1 MKKRIP
7 FFLILSLCLS
17 GCGLLGIPKAYE
29 EGTGETLP
37 KFRMEEKTFHYPET
51 VTVSYPDGTS
61 ACTEYLYKDAVGADR
76 LVYKHCTG
84 LIYYEN
90 DQEISRED
98 WEPDA
103 QGNPVT
109 TTAHPDGTP
118 TAFTYRYDE
127 ENRMTQKTCS
137 VNGQPDYIVEYT
149 YDKNGLLLSEEFLGS
164 FTQLTEYTYDAN
176 DRVTEKRITTDGVL
190 TDRTETA
197 YDAGGAIRAVFHY
210 DGKGDLICREEYS
223 TDGSY
228 ETVYVYDSSD
238 KLLYRWE
245 HTYSAFGLLARKIV
259 YGPEDS
265 LISTTLYTYTSV
277 KNSYLVEE

>member
-103 QGNPVT
+103 QGNPVM
-109 TTAHPDGTP
+109 ADDMG
-118 TAFTYRYDE
+118 Y
-127 ENRMTQKTCS
+127 C
-137 VNGQPDYIVEYT
+137 
-149 YDKNGLLLSEEFLGS
+149 
-164 FTQLTEYTYDAN
+164 
-176 DRVTEKRITTDGVL
+176 
-190 TDRTETA
+190 
-197 YDAGGAIRAVFHY
+197 
-210 DGKGDLICREEYS
+210 
-223 TDGSY
+223 
-228 ETVYVYDSSD
+228 YV
-238 KLLYRWE
+238 E
-245 HTYSAFGLLARKIV
+245 HTYNDFPKIV
-259 YGPEDS
+259 IP
-265 LISTTLYTYTSV
+265 LQFIFTFT
-277 KNSYLVEE
+277 